1 MADQYH
7 KKSYTSQDGIFKEV
21 IFIKSN
27 VEECTESAEAFD
39 VDVLPS
45 FILIEQ
51 HRKPS
56 TTEHGHFYFDGLIRS
71 RYIGDQLH
79 SISEE
84 IDDWLL
90 NDSNISTETEDIGSS
105 FNGSEFYETQNRIE
119 VERLNSEEE

>member
-1 MADQYH
+1 M
-7 KKSYTSQDGIFKEV
+7 F
-21 IFIKSN
+21 
-27 VEECTESAEAFD
+27 
-39 VDVLPS
+39 
-45 FILIEQ
+45 
-51 HRKPS
+51 S

-71 RYIGDQLH
+71 RYIGDQVH

>member
-7 KKSYTSQDGIFKEV
+7 KKSFTNQDGIFKEV

-71 RYIGDQLH
+71 RYIGDQLL

-90 NDSNISTETEDIGSS
+90 NGSTISTETEDIRSS
-105 FNGSEFYETQNRIE
+105 FNGSEFDETQNRIA